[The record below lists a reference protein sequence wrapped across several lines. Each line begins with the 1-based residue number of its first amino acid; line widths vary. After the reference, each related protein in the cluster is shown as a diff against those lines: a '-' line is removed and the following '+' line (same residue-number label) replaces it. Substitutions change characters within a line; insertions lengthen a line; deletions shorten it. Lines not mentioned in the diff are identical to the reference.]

1 MPRQHVSSRL
11 HPGAEQDEIGSQGLF
26 RMYNFHCD
34 FRLILVVFLPTEGLT
49 GFASVF
55 LWKSKTNSK
64 QNSATHVCRAGE
76 LRLAWSCGSTRHVS
90 TRFVPRALRVHAAW
104 VRDVPSTSSQPT
116 NRGLGERTLAW
127 SCVSTRHRST
137 RSGQH
142 NP

>member
-11 HPGAEQDEIGSQGLF
+11 HPGAEQDEIRSQGLF

-55 LWKSKTNSK
+55 LWKSKKNSK

-76 LRLAWSCGSTRHVS
+76 MTIRKNDFFGGRATMPNHACPVVGGSVTH
-90 TRFVPRALRVHAAW
+90 PA
-104 VRDVPSTSSQPT
+104 
-116 NRGLGERTLAW
+116 
-127 SCVSTRHRST
+127 
-137 RSGQH
+137 
-142 NP
+142 